1 MDVNELEEFLIE
13 SKYDKEET
21 EFLIDGFRN
30 GFPLHF
36 EGDRDVR
43 RFAPNLKLEC
53 GSREILWNKVMK
65 EELTLRPQRNTAQ

>member
-1 MDVNELEEFLIE
+1 MDVNKLEEFLIE
-13 SKYDKEET
+13 SKEET

-53 GSREILWNKVMK
+53 VARGRYFGTKL
-65 EELTLRPQRNTAQ
+65 